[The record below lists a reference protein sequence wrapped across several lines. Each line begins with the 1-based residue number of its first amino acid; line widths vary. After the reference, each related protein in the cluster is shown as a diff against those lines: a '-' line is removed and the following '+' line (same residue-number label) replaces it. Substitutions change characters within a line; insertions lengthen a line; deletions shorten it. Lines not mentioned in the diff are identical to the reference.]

1 MIRTLML
8 AAFAA
13 IFTGLLAPSMVQ
25 AQNVVLVSAL
35 GAKCMDA
42 EGGTRKGA
50 RLIGYACNSATNQ
63 LFWFNQNGSIT
74 QGNLCLDASGGLG
87 RDGDQVVLWDCNGQA
102 NQRWT
107 LGADGTL
114 RGINGKCM
122 DLKGGSAH
130 QFWSGNQPVILFGC
144 HGGNNQRWNR
154 GIVLARSNVPANVA
168 NLATQAGRLTTMQS
182 LNITPAQRDRLIAAG
197 GQNLIA
203 AGGQNLIGVDGGT
216 LIAAGGQNLIAA
228 GGQNLIVLTR

>member
-1 MIRTLML
+1 
-8 AAFAA
+8 
-13 IFTGLLAPSMVQ
+13 
-25 AQNVVLVSAL
+25 
-35 GAKCMDA
+35 MDA

-50 RLIGYACNSATNQ
+50 RLIGYACNSASNQ

-87 RDGDQVVLWDCNGQA
+87 RDGDQIVLWDCNGQA

-122 DLKGGSAH
+122 DLQGGSAH
-130 QFWSGNQPVILFGC
+130 QFWAGNQPVILFGC
-144 HGGNNQRWNR
+144 HRGGNQVWHK
-154 GIVLARSNVPANVA
+154 GFLLARSRVPANVA

-182 LNITPAQRDRLIAAG
+182 LNITPAQRERLIAAG
-197 GQNLIA
+197 GQNLI
-203 AGGQNLIGVDGGT
+203 GPDGGT

-228 GGQNLIVLTR
+228 GGQNLIAAGGQNLIVLTR